1 MHLLCECVCMYV
13 CIESKIT
20 GNEDLGYT
28 TGFDWT
34 RTWLQCIALLLN
46 VFLKQ
51 FGEVEGAVS
60 RERKE
65 KVLKCC

>member
-1 MHLLCECVCMYV
+1 MCVHACV

-34 RTWLQCIALLLN
+34 STWFRCAALFLN

-51 FGEVEGAVS
+51 FGEVGGAVS

-65 KVLKCC
+65 KVQKCC